1 MRRDNIVRALAALA
15 VLATALYG
23 VSVQWPIWPP

>member
-1 MRRDNIVRALAALA
+1 MRTGNIVRALAALA